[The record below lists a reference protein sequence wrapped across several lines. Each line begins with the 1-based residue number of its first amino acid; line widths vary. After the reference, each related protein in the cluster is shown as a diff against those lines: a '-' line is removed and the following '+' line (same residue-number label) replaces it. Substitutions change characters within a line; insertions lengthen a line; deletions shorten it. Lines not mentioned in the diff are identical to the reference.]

1 MTKSVL
7 SAGRPSAKADK
18 RKEATLA
25 SLADRPAKKRVNID
39 LTYEEH
45 QRLKIYA
52 AQNGMTIK
60 DILREQIDKLID
72 GDQA

>member
-7 SAGRPSAKADK
+7 SAGRPSAKAADK

-25 SLADRPAKKRVNID
+25 SLSDKPAKKRVNID

-72 GDQA
+72 GE